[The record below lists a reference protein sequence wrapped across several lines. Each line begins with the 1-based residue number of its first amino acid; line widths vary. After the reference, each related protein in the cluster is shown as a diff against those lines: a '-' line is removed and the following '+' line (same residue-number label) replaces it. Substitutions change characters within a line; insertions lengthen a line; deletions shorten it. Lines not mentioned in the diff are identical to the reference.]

1 MKIQIQDVQY
11 DTDMTQKLI
20 NSSKPHK
27 N

>member
-1 MKIQIQDVQY
+1 MQIQIQDVYY